1 MSKIQIIN
9 STDYYN
15 KWSAKEFDLYSRS
28 KENYLE
34 AIDQLILE
42 VVPTGQTIIDIGS
55 GSGTRINKLSSKLRP
70 TKLLCVD
77 SSDEM
82 VKECQ
87 KDQLPVVKY
96 DISSGQSEH
105 HGEFDYAFCLWNV
118 LGHIDSEE
126 GRGRALKYI
135 FSSLKLGGRLIIDVN
150 NRYNIKNYGLK
161 SVVKNVLFDKLGLSR
176 GDFDL
181 KLVGSS
187 SMITRVHV
195 FTKKEMIRL
204 LKKAGFKIEK
214 IRYFNYSTGEEE
226 KESWSGQIVVIARK
240 S

>member
-1 MSKIQIIN
+1 MSKVQIIN

-15 KWSAKEFDLYSRS
+15 KWSAEEFDLYSRS
-28 KENYLE
+28 KENYLK

-42 VVPTGQTIIDIGS
+42 VVPTEQTIIDIGS

-70 TKLLCVD
+70 AKLLCVD
-77 SSDEM
+77 SSEEM
-82 VKECQ
+82 VKKCQ

-96 DISSGQSEH
+96 DISCGQLEC
-105 HGEFDYAFCLWNV
+105 HGKFDFAFCLWNV
-118 LGHIDSEE
+118 LGHIDSEK
-126 GRGRALKYI
+126 GRDLALKYI
-135 FSSLKLGGRLIIDVN
+135 FGSLKLGGHLIIDVN

-161 SVVKNVLFDKLGLSR
+161 SVLKNVLFDKLGLSR

-187 SMITRVHV
+187 SVITRVHV
-195 FTKKEMIRL
+195 FTKREMIKL

-214 IRYFNYSTGEEE
+214 IQYFNYATGEEE
-226 KESWSGQIVVIARK
+226 KESWSGQILVIARK
-240 S
+240 L